1 MRSAVGGAPT
11 STGPA
16 RAEGAGGPAAAGLV
30 ARTTDG
36 DLTSE
41 VDWKLSCVTR
51 AIMCHDVPRGSM
63 WHDLALC
70 YLILFYDFMWHHV
83 KEVIIVLVVYLD
95 VFGVLSTTH
104 SPRLR
109 FSSDTRDSSDSADSR
124 KAAGVLNAVED
135 DPTEALQNNGV
146 TSEVPRQDMAN
157 TCQHGQVS
165 QSTGLGFF
173 FTGSDFLK
181 SI

>member
-1 MRSAVGGAPT
+1 M
-11 STGPA
+11 
-16 RAEGAGGPAAAGLV
+16 
-30 ARTTDG
+30 
-36 DLTSE
+36 
-41 VDWKLSCVTR
+41 
-51 AIMCHDVPRGSM
+51 
-63 WHDLALC
+63 
-70 YLILFYDFMWHHV
+70 
-83 KEVIIVLVVYLD
+83 
-95 VFGVLSTTH
+95 STTH
-104 SPRLR
+104 SPRLC